1 MSYQTTYASPFG
13 RLSRGNY
20 IVALIILLLVAAFYY
35 QFSKGRNGEWVQAT
49 LLYPAFVMLA
59 RRLHDMGQT
68 AWLLV
73 LPLAPTVVFL
83 WLHFYSAGSQLLT
96 PLSWASAGLGALFL
110 LWGIVGKGQG
120 EANRFGDPATA

>member
-13 RLSRGNY
+13 RLPRGPY
-20 IVALIILLLVAAFYY
+20 VIALIILLLVAAFYY
-35 QFSKGRNGEWVQAT
+35 QFSKGRNGEWVLAT

-73 LPLAPTVVFL
+73 IPLAPTIAFL
-83 WLHFYSAGSQLLT
+83 WLHFFSAGSQLVT
-96 PLSWASAGLGALFL
+96 PLGWAALGLGGVFM
-110 LWGIVGKGQG
+110 LWGLFGAGKA
-120 EANRFGDPATA
+120 EDNRFGAAA